1 MWVLRERFPAYFR
14 REEKEKSDFRQEDD
28 KEKREGKVFER
39 ARLVK
44 SQFLLTY
51 KHNNIG
57 FFMDNRC

>member
-1 MWVLRERFPAYFR
+1 MWVSRERFPADFR
-14 REEKEKSDFRQEDD
+14 REEKEKSDFWQEDN
-28 KEKREGKVFER
+28 KEKREGKVFEH

-57 FFMDNRC
+57 FL